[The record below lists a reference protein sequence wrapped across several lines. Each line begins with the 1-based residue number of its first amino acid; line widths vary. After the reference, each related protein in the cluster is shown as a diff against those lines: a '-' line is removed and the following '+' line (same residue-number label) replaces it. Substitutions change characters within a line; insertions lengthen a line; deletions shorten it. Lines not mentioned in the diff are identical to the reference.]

1 LVSEKEEQ
9 IRGVLNG
16 GDKNKLHSPS
26 ALTIYI
32 SLILTFLSPF
42 SPIPTIQFLNYPNA
56 QSWVTKARHPTL
68 QPGTLCKKRI
78 KRPSP
83 RREILIYKNYAPSLR
98 NHELPF
104 PFPFQNHAMPI
115 SISLSLSSVHH
126 YYPARGISILD
137 SPNSLSD
144 EIYAPNRRSI
154 LPIKQILKICAGRT
168 FSSAIPLAQIQRTG
182 TLHAPSF
189 STIGWTIRRRGS
201 WVSVCLRKVGHI
213 DGWLLMPEGNV

>member
-1 LVSEKEEQ
+1 MRQRSLVSEKEEQ

-144 EIYAPNRRSI
+144 EIYAPEPAVHSPHQTDPQDMCWAHVLLRHTPGSD
-154 LPIKQILKICAGRT
+154 
-168 FSSAIPLAQIQRTG
+168 SAYWNSACPLFQYHRLDYQAAWVVGIRV
-182 TLHAPSF
+182 F
-189 STIGWTIRRRGS
+189 EEGWTY
-201 WVSVCLRKVGHI
+201 
-213 DGWLLMPEGNV
+213 

>member
-1 LVSEKEEQ
+1 LKVRGLFEQ
-9 IRGVLNG
+9 TSFSI
-16 GDKNKLHSPS
+16 SI
-26 ALTIYI
+26 IYI
-32 SLILTFLSPF
+32 HLPHSRFPLFPL
-42 SPIPTIQFLNYPNA
+42 
-56 QSWVTKARHPTL
+56 PTL
-68 QPGTLCKKRI
+68 HNFFTQLSQPPLPRNKSSSSNPAARNI
-78 KRPSP
+78 MQENDFRRPSP
-83 RREILIYKNYAPSLR
+83 RREIPIYKNYAPSLR

-104 PFPFQNHAMPI
+104 LFLFKTTQCQSQFHSHSPPSIIIIQQEE
-115 SISLSLSSVHH
+115 SISRTPRIPSLMRSM
-126 YYPARGISILD
+126 PRNG
-137 SPNSLSD
+137 
-144 EIYAPNRRSI
+144 RSI